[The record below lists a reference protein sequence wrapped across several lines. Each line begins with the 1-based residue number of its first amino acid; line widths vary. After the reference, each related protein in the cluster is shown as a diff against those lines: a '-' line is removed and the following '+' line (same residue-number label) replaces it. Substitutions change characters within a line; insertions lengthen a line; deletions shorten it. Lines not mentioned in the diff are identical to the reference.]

1 MRSDAGPRHVFL
13 VFGSCMLM
21 FSPAIIFFIPTMIPM
36 TFFFEKYT
44 WFYYTPIESFVL
56 FGIGLLILIICC
68 FILFFG
74 RLKKKS
80 IIISVIFALIAS
92 IFFYGSA
99 MGYITMSDKGFTYRE
114 VFQNNKSYY
123 KWEDVAHAEIE
134 APAPGTSD
142 NTTFTFTFKKGEVIT
157 FKETKQIRNTRS
169 KMRAKFKI
177 HEIPVDYTEAEIKE

>member
-13 VFGSCMLM
+13 VLGACMLM

-36 TFFFEKYT
+36 TFFFVKYT

-56 FGIGLLILIICC
+56 FGIGLFILIICC

-80 IIISVIFALIAS
+80 IIISVIFAFIA
-92 IFFYGSA
+92 IVFFYGSA

-114 VFQNNKSYY
+114 VFQNKKKVYQ
-123 KWEDVAHAEIE
+123 WEEVVHVEIE
-134 APAPGTSD
+134 APAPGTND
-142 NTTFTFTFKKGEVIT
+142 NTTFTFAFKDGKEII
-157 FKETKQIRNTRS
+157 FKETKQVRNTRS
-169 KMRAKFKI
+169 KMRAKFNI
-177 HEIPVDYTEAEIKE
+177 HQIPVDHTEAE